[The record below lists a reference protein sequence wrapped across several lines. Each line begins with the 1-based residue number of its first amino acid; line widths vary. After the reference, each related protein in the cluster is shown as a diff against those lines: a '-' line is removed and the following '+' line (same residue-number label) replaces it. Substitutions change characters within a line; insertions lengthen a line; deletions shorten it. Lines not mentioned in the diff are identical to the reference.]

1 MELSSGE
8 EKGLSYSVEN
18 ILYVGQNIQ
27 LAQTMLNFSSGDSM
41 CGNYVLDH
49 VRHVDVL
56 EHVLAEKEY
65 HYLLCE
71 ETLSEECVGRISIR
85 FPQLKTTYLSPPE
98 ESYSSVNT
106 GSISND
112 VKFAMDYL
120 SIPIYFKNSE
130 GKFLACNRYFSHLIG
145 KKSEEI
151 VGKTVVDIFPI
162 DLATELEKL
171 DKKIFLNN
179 QTYLYESTIYDLNGD
194 THDVVFCKERVADTN
209 TQIGFIFDVTEI
221 NTTKASLEKER
232 IMLRATA
239 DISKDLIFF
248 KDLEGRFLGCNKQF
262 EIFVGCAE
270 KDIIGKTDDQ
280 LFEFYQALMCQEQDR
295 LVMETK
301 QIYVGEEYLTYNNG
315 ERHFIDMKK
324 EALQDRNGKVQ
335 GLIGV
340 GRDISAHHILQKQ
353 LKIADTVFENSK
365 ENFLVTDEKG
375 FIVSV
380 NKSLCQI
387 TGYSKSELVNQDIIL
402 FNSNQHKNIARS
414 LIENRTWQGDL
425 SYVKKNGEVG
435 FAWLEAYAVEHEE
448 EGNLNFVFSFINY
461 MQDGAVDKKIQHLAT
476 FDPLTGLFNR
486 IALYARLKDAMARAE
501 FKEIALAVILIDLN
515 DFKNINAKYGHNICD
530 AILQETANRLKCCVF
545 EKDTVAR
552 FGTHEFVII
561 VDELISEQDAA
572 IVARKIADKFN
583 HKFDIND
590 VEISLSVSMGIAM
603 CPDDGTDI
611 DTLIASAG
619 EAKLRAKSDQNI
631 AYHFYT
637 NDITKHS
644 QKQFEL
650 EKELNQAIELD
661 QFELYFQ
668 PQFNIRKKQIVAVE
682 SLLRWNH
689 PQRGLLDSDNFLS
702 LAENTGL
709 LLPISMHAVRKVALQ
724 AVSWERSGIHFGRI
738 SINISQVELE
748 SPTLIGE
755 LQRILL
761 DTQCVSKWL
770 EFAID
775 ETVFICSSPIVYENL
790 INIGKLGIAMMID
803 NYAADRPALYLINK
817 LGIEKFKLSKHY
829 FEGASSTHHASTA
842 VMNALSILG
851 KSLGIDIVN
860 ESIGEFD
867 SEMLE
872 GCTTECAHQNR
883 AKAMKASEATFYL
896 RCNKRK

>member
-1 MELSSGE
+1 MSH
-8 EKGLSYSVEN
+8 SVGN

-27 LAQTMLNFSSGDSM
+27 LAQTMLDLSSADSL
-41 CGNYVLDH
+41 CRHYVLDH
-49 VRHVDVL
+49 VSDIDSI
-56 EHVLAEKEY
+56 ENVLAAKRY
-65 HYLLCE
+65 SHFICE
-71 ETLSEECVGRISIR
+71 AALSELRVDKISTR
-85 FPQLKTTYLSPPE
+85 FPYLKTTYLASPE
-98 ESYSSVNT
+98 ETPSSVDP
-106 GSISND
+106 GSISDD
-112 VKFAMDYL
+112 VKFAINYL
-120 SIPIYFKNSE
+120 SIPIYFKNKE

-145 KKSEEI
+145 KTPDEV
-151 VGKTVVDIFPI
+151 VGKTVADILPAY
-162 DLATELEKL
+162 LATEIEKL
-171 DKKIFLNN
+171 DVKVFSHN
-179 QTYLYESTIYDLNGD
+179 QIYLYESTIHDLSGEA
-194 THDVVFCKERVADTN
+194 HDVVFCKERVADTN

-221 NTTKASLEKER
+221 NATKVTLEKER

-248 KDLEGRFLGCNKQF
+248 KDLEGKFLGCNKQF
-262 EIFVGCAE
+262 EVFVGCSE
-270 KDIIGKTDDQ
+270 KEIIGKTDEQ

-295 LVMETK
+295 LVMDTK
-301 QIYVGEEYLTYNNG
+301 QVYVGEEYLTYNNG

-324 EALQDRNGKVQ
+324 KALQDENGNVQ

-340 GRDISAHHILQKQ
+340 GRDMNAHHILQKR

-375 FIVSV
+375 VIISV
-380 NKSLCQI
+380 NKSLCSI
-387 TGYSKSELVNQDIIL
+387 SGYSKSELINQPLTI
-402 FNSNQHKNIARS
+402 FQSNQHKNIATS
-414 LIENRTWQGDL
+414 LKENKAWQGDL
-425 SYVKKNGEVG
+425 SYVKKSGEVG

-448 EGNLNFVFSFINY
+448 EGNLNFIFSFINFT
-461 MQDGAVDKKIQHLAT
+461 QDGVVDKKIEHLAT

-486 IALYARLKDAMARAE
+486 IALHARLKDAMTRAE
-501 FKEIALAVILIDLN
+501 FKEIAMAVILIDIN
-515 DFKNINAKYGHNICD
+515 DFKDINTQYGHNIGD
-530 AILQETANRLKCCVF
+530 AILKETAERLKCCVF

-552 FGTHEFVII
+552 FGNHEFVII

-572 IVARKIADKFN
+572 VVARKIADKFN
-583 HKFDIND
+583 YQFNINE
-590 VEISLSVSMGIAM
+590 VEIAVSVSMGIAM
-603 CPDDGTDI
+603 CPDDGADI
-611 DTLIASAG
+611 DTLIASAE
-619 EAKLRAKSDQNI
+619 EAKQRAESDPDLS
-631 AYHFYT
+631 YHFYT
-637 NDITKHS
+637 NDLTIHS

-650 EKELNQAIELD
+650 EKELNQALELD

-689 PQRGLLDSDNFLS
+689 PQRGLLDPDSFLS

-709 LLPISMHAVRKVALQ
+709 LLPISMYVVRKTALQ
-724 AVSWERSGIHFGRI
+724 AVRWNQAGIHFGRI
-738 SINISQVELE
+738 SINLSQIELE

-761 DTQCVSKWL
+761 ETQCVSKWL

-851 KSLGIDIVN
+851 NSLGIDIVS
-860 ESIGEFD
+860 ESIGEYQNKGIGKYD
-867 SEMLE
+867 ASH
-872 GCTTECAHQNR
+872 ECYR
-883 AKAMKASEATFYL
+883 ETGAKVMKVSEATFYL